1 MILCGLIFLTM
12 TRSSGTA
19 ENLVRIVVGN
29 GDEMEV
35 QRKLSGLDNETWM
48 LVEMFGMAD
57 GDKLP
62 GVEVV
67 WYGGYKVLKM
77 CSNT

>member
-1 MILCGLIFLTM
+1 M

-19 ENLVRIVVGN
+19 ESLVHIVVGN

-35 QRKLSGLDNETWM
+35 QRKLSGLDNETWV

-62 GVEVV
+62 DVEVV
-67 WYGGYKVLKM
+67 WSGGYIVLKM
-77 CSNT
+77 YLNSIYSFMNR